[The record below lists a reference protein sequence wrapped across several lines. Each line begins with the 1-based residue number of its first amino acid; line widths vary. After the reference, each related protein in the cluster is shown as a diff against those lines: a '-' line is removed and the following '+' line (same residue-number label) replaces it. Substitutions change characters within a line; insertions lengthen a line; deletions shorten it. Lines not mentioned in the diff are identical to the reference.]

1 METKEVMLYT
11 ITIISIL
18 AFVYLIFGTLT
29 KIPVTSD
36 KKFISM
42 TGNAVLDS
50 ETNFKVGEF
59 IKGDITIS
67 QKETNE
73 TVYGIILLTKDNSPV
88 ITRTFNLKNVSIKDH
103 SGKDIIKI
111 ENLINYQFTEVGN
124 YELLFSVLDFD
135 INIKKE
141 ILVK

>member
-42 TGNAVLDS
+42 TGNAVLDL
-50 ETNFKVGEF
+50 EDNFQV
-59 IKGDITIS
+59 GDILTGNIIINSNELDKYGLLLLS
-67 QKETNE
+67 QDGKPI
-73 TVYGIILLTKDNSPV
+73 VTK
-88 ITRTFNLKNVSIKDH
+88 TFNLNEILRNDSD
-103 SGKDIIKI
+103 SSRQSSIKI
-111 ENLINYQFTEVGN
+111 EDLIQYKFNETGK
-124 YELLFSVLDFD
+124 YELLFSVLDLN
-135 INIKKE
+135 INVKKE
-141 ILVK
+141 IVVG

>member
-1 METKEVMLYT
+1 MEKREAALYA
-11 ITIISIL
+11 ITIFSFIAIIYI
-18 AFVYLIFGTLT
+18 AFGTFS
-29 KIPVTSD
+29 KIPNIADERFMSL
-36 KKFISM
+36 I
-42 TGNAVLDS
+42 GNAIFDS